1 MDVDHAGAPILMIRT
16 GDAPVAIGTLTI
28 LIIIEDI
35 VGLTATGILTAIVI
49 GDITT
54 ETCDDIEPGVGTAA
68 NTRRRSCTA
77 LHADR
82 LKRCHQDCDAAQLR
96 SYL

>member
-54 ETCDDIEPGVGTAA
+54 ETRDDIEPGVGTAA
-68 NTRRRSCTA
+68 KLFVMRQV
-77 LHADR
+77 DR
-82 LKRCHQDCDAAQLR
+82 
-96 SYL
+96 YLVKDGNETDHHFWA